1 MGHHKLVKED
11 YATTRTSNR
20 LALTVVILSS
30 ILLAMLLTGPHT
42 PATVDAA
49 TTPTPDCTIGDTACI
64 RTYLESLIIGDIDVD
79 IRDNPAGRIDFS
91 IGHRFPAIGT
101 ILNEDTGLRLE
112 TVYLVAEATG
122 IDYSYVSDMV
132 VDASNVTKKNSHTA
146 AGCDTPGG
154 NGCTLETTLTGAD
167 YDGWLFARLL
177 VTVSEPRM
185 LVVEGF
191 TESVIRMPV
200 LLQLKRRMQTF
211 TANSEAQCGSLAT
224 GVRPGANDDYIRFAW
239 MEPYGDSTNYSSSS
253 VRILHGGGSGTARH
267 CVGNRLPAGKVIY
280 AYQRC
285 RGSKCGYPSM
295 LPSVNRRNIDRLF
308 DSEENFREMV
318 TFALAENNAGWYS
331 IMRPEYGTWNQGDV
345 TANLFYQSNDPIA
358 NRYLGSEAPVLFTAC
373 DGSGCRVPRA
383 VRGDLLVETD
393 ANRNAYIPRP

>member
-1 MGHHKLVKED
+1 M
-11 YATTRTSNR
+11 TRTSNR

-49 TTPTPDCTIGDTACI
+49 TTPTPDCTIGD
-64 RTYLESLIIGDIDVD
+64 
-79 IRDNPAGRIDFS
+79 
-91 IGHRFPAIGT
+91 
-101 ILNEDTGLRLE
+101 
-112 TVYLVAEATG
+112 
-122 IDYSYVSDMV
+122 
-132 VDASNVTKKNSHTA
+132 
-146 AGCDTPGG
+146 
-154 NGCTLETTLTGAD
+154 
-167 YDGWLFARLL
+167 
-177 VTVSEPRM
+177 
-185 LVVEGF
+185 
-191 TESVIRMPV
+191 
-200 LLQLKRRMQTF
+200 
-211 TANSEAQCGSLAT
+211 
-224 GVRPGANDDYIRFAW
+224 
-239 MEPYGDSTNYSSSS
+239 
-253 VRILHGGGSGTARH
+253 TARH